1 MAEGRPKRFLNRVL
15 LRSLHR
21 DLGYLAVGLT
31 LVYALSGLAV
41 NHIGQWDPNFT
52 DFRRT
57 VELGP
62 LAGPGV
68 DDDAITRAVAARLG
82 IDEKPRDSYRASATQ
97 LDVTYAH
104 RTVHIDP
111 STGHVV
117 DEGQEPRFLLRVANW
132 LHLNRGKKAWTY
144 AADAYAAA
152 LLFLSVSGLFMI
164 KGRKGVVGR
173 GAFFV
178 LAGVALPVAYVT
190 LSGGP

>member
-1 MAEGRPKRFLNRVL
+1 MAETRPKRFLNRVL
-15 LRSLHR
+15 LRALHR

-31 LVYALSGLAV
+31 LVYAASGLAV

-52 DFRRT
+52 DFRK
-57 VELGP
+57 VSELGP
-62 LAGPGV
+62 LAGG
-68 DDDAITRAVAARLG
+68 DDAIAGAVAAKLD
-82 IDEKPRDSYRASATQ
+82 IDEKPRDVYRASATQ

-117 DEGQEPRFLLRVANW
+117 EEGQRPRLLLRVANW

-144 AADAYAAA
+144 AADTYAAA
-152 LLFLSVSGLFMI
+152 LLFLSISGLFMI
-164 KGRKGVVGR
+164 KGKKGVVGR